1 EMERSDF
8 SGLTNPCPHSHRATP
23 PLPLYSFHRLP
34 SSPPLLSPPPPPPS
48 PPLHSPPPPPS
59 VRMETLAAPT
69 PRPRPPPPPPPQPPR
84 PFPSRD
90 DLWSEPA
97 TFTLIIC
104 SFIHTLIAS
113 SNP

>member
-1 EMERSDF
+1 NGALRFLGTDK
-8 SGLTNPCPHSHRATP
+8 
-23 PLPLYSFHRLP
+23 PLPTLPPGHPSSPSLFIPPAP